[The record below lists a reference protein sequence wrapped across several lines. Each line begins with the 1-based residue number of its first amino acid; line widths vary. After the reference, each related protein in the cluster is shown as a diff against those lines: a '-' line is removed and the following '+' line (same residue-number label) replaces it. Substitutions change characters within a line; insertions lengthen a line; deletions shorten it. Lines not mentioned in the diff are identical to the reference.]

1 MKQLYTPWGE
11 MLDSNQV
18 LPEYPRPQ
26 LRRQSYFNL
35 NGYWNYAISE
45 KEDVDGYD
53 GKILVPFSPES
64 VLSGVKRFVR
74 PTEYLHYQREV
85 TLPEDFVL
93 DRVILHFG
101 AVDQI
106 AEVWINGRY
115 VGKHVGGYTPFSFD
129 ITDFLDGPCFDIKV
143 RVKDFSNT
151 SYHQT
156 GKQRI
161 ERGGIWYTPQS
172 GIWQTVWL
180 ESVPEAHIKR
190 LKLTPL
196 FDEQAIRFEIEH
208 TGHETFNVQVRFNG
222 KVQGEI
228 ITKDS
233 SFIVPLA
240 ECYPWSPDAPHL
252 YDIDIKY
259 GEDHVESYI
268 GLRKVEKKK
277 DASGIYRFYLNNQPL
292 FLTGVLDQGYYPD
305 GLLTPPSDE
314 AMIYDI
320 MTMKEMGFNL
330 LRKHVKIEPARWY
343 YHCDRLGMLVWQ
355 DMVNGSERKDIV
367 FHGLLAHLGIHLKDH
382 RYRLFGRQ
390 HPEGRQQF
398 YIELKEMV
406 DHLYSHPS
414 IVTWVPFNEAWGQFD
429 SQKVVDYLLTLDR
442 SRLIDHASGWS
453 DQGIGDYHSRHIYF
467 TPIRFRKKWGKKRI
481 LALTEFGG
489 YSLAVEGHRYN
500 EDSVFGYR
508 VYKTIE
514 ELEIAFT
521 KLYHRIFQQLANGL
535 SVIIYTQLSDVEDE
549 VNGLI
554 TYDRKVVKIDPKR
567 VNDLNQRLIE
577 RFNALVF
584 QTHVAD

>member
-180 ESVPEAHIKR
+180 ESVPEAHI
-190 LKLTPL
+190 
-196 FDEQAIRFEIEH
+196 
-208 TGHETFNVQVRFNG
+208 
-222 KVQGEI
+222 
-228 ITKDS
+228 
-233 SFIVPLA
+233 
-240 ECYPWSPDAPHL
+240 
-252 YDIDIKY
+252 
-259 GEDHVESYI
+259 
-268 GLRKVEKKK
+268 
-277 DASGIYRFYLNNQPL
+277 
-292 FLTGVLDQGYYPD
+292 
-305 GLLTPPSDE
+305 
-314 AMIYDI
+314 
-320 MTMKEMGFNL
+320 
-330 LRKHVKIEPARWY
+330 
-343 YHCDRLGMLVWQ
+343 
-355 DMVNGSERKDIV
+355 
-367 FHGLLAHLGIHLKDH
+367 
-382 RYRLFGRQ
+382 
-390 HPEGRQQF
+390 
-398 YIELKEMV
+398 
-406 DHLYSHPS
+406 
-414 IVTWVPFNEAWGQFD
+414 
-429 SQKVVDYLLTLDR
+429 
-442 SRLIDHASGWS
+442 
-453 DQGIGDYHSRHIYF
+453 
-467 TPIRFRKKWGKKRI
+467 
-481 LALTEFGG
+481 
-489 YSLAVEGHRYN
+489 
-500 EDSVFGYR
+500 
-508 VYKTIE
+508 
-514 ELEIAFT
+514 
-521 KLYHRIFQQLANGL
+521 
-535 SVIIYTQLSDVEDE
+535 
-549 VNGLI
+549 
-554 TYDRKVVKIDPKR
+554 
-567 VNDLNQRLIE
+567 
-577 RFNALVF
+577 
-584 QTHVAD
+584 